1 MTLVDNEMR
10 RLFDSA
16 IRRAQYKNYVPALM
30 GRDDDGVGGFTFD
43 TASGDGRTYVRVL
56 RGGVMTLTR
65 AFNRA
70 GIAETG
76 DLPIWLDKD
85 VDGRWIIVSARYAI

>member
-1 MTLVDNEMR
+1 MGLVDNETR
-10 RLFDSA
+10 QLWNQA
-16 IRRAQYKNYVPALM
+16 IRKAQYANYTPALM

-56 RGGVMTLTR
+56 KGGVMTLTR

-70 GIAETG
+70 GIANTG

-85 VDGRWIIVSARYAI
+85 VDGRWIIVSARYAV